1 MTKTL
6 PSRRGRWLKRSALAA
21 ALAAAGLALLPATAG
36 AHVTVRTDS
45 TASGSF
51 SALTFRVPNESDSAS
66 TVKFE
71 AQLPQDTPFLDVS
84 TKPIPGWTV
93 KMTESPLPEPV
104 ELEGTKITKA
114 VRTVTWTA
122 SAAAAVK
129 PGEYQEFSISAGPLP
144 KPGTIELPAIQT
156 YSDGEVVKWNQAT
169 PASGEEP
176 EYPAPTFVITAAQP
190 GSAEPGRAEG
200 GDHEAAAAPTAGEAA
215 ASPIDSTDPLARGLG
230 IGGLVVGIAGVATA
244 VVALR
249 RSSGKTSA

>member
-6 PSRRGRWLKRSALAA
+6 PTRRGRWLKRSALAA

-36 AHVTVRTDS
+36 AHVTVHTDS

-129 PGEYQEFSISAGPLP
+129 PGEYQEFAISAGPLP

-156 YSDGEVVKWNQAT
+156 YSDGEVVKWNQPT

-176 EYPAPTFVITAAQP
+176 GYPAPTFVITAADT
-190 GSAEPGRAEG
+190 GSAEA

-215 ASPIDSTDPLARGLG
+215 AVPTDSTDPLARGLG
-230 IGGLVVGIAGVATA
+230 IGGLVVGLAGVATA
-244 VVALR
+244 VVAIR
-249 RSSGKTSA
+249 RSSGTPSA

>member
-1 MTKTL
+1 MTTTL
-6 PSRRGRWLKRSALAA
+6 PIRRRRWVRRSALAA

-36 AHVTVRTDS
+36 AHVTVRPDS

-71 AQLPQDTPFLDVS
+71 VQLPQDTPFLYVS
-84 TKPIPGWTV
+84 SKPIPGWTV
-93 KMTESPLPEPV
+93 KMTESPLAEPV
-104 ELEGTKITKA
+104 ELEGTKITKS

-122 SAAAAVK
+122 GAAAAVK

-144 KPGTIELPAIQT
+144 KPRTIELPAVQT
-156 YSDGEVVKWNQAT
+156 YADGEVVKWNQPT

-176 EYPAPTFVITAAQP
+176 EYPAPTFVITAAEP
-190 GSAEPGRAEG
+190 GSAD
-200 GDHEAAAAPTAGEAA
+200 DHEAAAAPTTGDAA
-215 ASPIDSTDPLARGLG
+215 ASATDSTDPLARALG

-244 VVALR
+244 VVAVR
-249 RSSGKTSA
+249 RSSAKTSA